1 MADGQEDIAGL
12 AVLAIVALVGITI
25 FQILLWGTDTR
36 DTLLVRLA
44 NHPNL
49 FLALI
54 LILLVIGAVLSI
66 TQSQR

>member
-25 FQILLWGTDTR
+25 FQILLGGTDAS

-49 FLALI
+49 FLTLI